1 MQRDAESVFSGA
13 AQSLATGKLETSS
26 PVVLMPYAPVWP
38 SQFASIERQLAAVCP
53 KSEFKIEHIGS
64 TAVPGMAAK
73 PIIDVMLG
81 ALSLAAI
88 EAKVD
93 TLAAIG
99 FHYVP
104 AFNAEMPMRRYFVL
118 PVTYPRLTHLHAVV
132 QGGMFWCDH
141 LLFRDA
147 LRCNPELFRAYA
159 ELKQELAE
167 KFPDDSWAYAAAK
180 SAFVQTAVNHARMTE
195 EQRPTVIDTMADC
208 KPGA

>member
-1 MQRDAESVFSGA
+1 MQRDVESVFSGA
-13 AQSLATGKLETSS
+13 AQSIASGKLETSS
-26 PVVLMPYAPVWP
+26 PVVLMPYTPAWP
-38 SQFASIERQLAAVCP
+38 LQFASIERQLAAVWP
-53 KSEFKIEHIGS
+53 KSEFMIEHIGS

-93 TLAAIG
+93 ALAAIG

-118 PVTYPRLTHLHAVV
+118 PMTHPRLAHLHAVV
-132 QGGMFWCDH
+132 QGGTFWCDH

-147 LRCNPELFRAYA
+147 LRCNPELFHAYA
-159 ELKQELAE
+159 ALKQELAE

-180 SAFVQTAVNHARMTE
+180 SAFVQGAVNHARMAE
-195 EQRPTVIDTMADC
+195 VRRPTVKNTVVDR